1 MARRGGRS
9 VAAMS
14 SDPRHHLGRAGEQ
27 LAAAHLERLG
37 LRVLT
42 RNFRTRWGELD
53 IVAADE
59 RTIVFC
65 EVKTRRQGSGTP
77 WDALRSDKQ
86 RRVRRMAASWLM
98 EVQDRPFAAELRFD
112 AIGVTIDARGRLV
125 SLEHLEAAF

>member
-1 MARRGGRS
+1 
-9 VAAMS
+9 MS
-14 SDPRHHLGRAGEQ
+14 SDLRHELGRTGER

-37 LRVLT
+37 LRVLA

-53 IVAADE
+53 LVAADE

-65 EVKTRRQGSGTP
+65 EVKTRRQGSGSP
-77 WDALRSDKQ
+77 WDALRPSKQ
-86 RRVRRMAASWLM
+86 LRVRRMAACWLM
-98 EVQDRPFAAELRFD
+98 EAQDRPYAAELRFD

>member
-1 MARRGGRS
+1 
-9 VAAMS
+9 VS
-14 SDPRHHLGRAGEQ
+14 SDQRHVLGRTGES

-53 IVAADE
+53 IVACDE

-65 EVKTRRQGSGTP
+65 EVKCRRQGSGTP
-77 WDALRSDKQ
+77 WDALGPAKQ
-86 RRVRRMAASWLM
+86 ARVRKMAAAWLN
-98 EVQDRPFAAELRFD
+98 EVRDRPFAAELRFD

-125 SLEHLEAAF
+125 SLDHLEAAF